1 MATESTEDTDII
13 IIIPCASVDSV
24 AIWTSAGGIPVKKPS
39 PDQMVIGDKSGID
52 LAESRPSLQALLTE
66 QEQRLQELPSNA
78 DPLERA
84 RARLD
89 IAETLLALQRR
100 KESWDIARTAFDV
113 FAAAEAWQD
122 AIEAC
127 DVLFQCDQERSL
139 AALGNGVWL
148 AVTFPVPAQLTVAML
163 QHIIDET
170 PDTSDGAAVAAM
182 AAHYIADL
190 RTEGEEHDNL
200 TFFTKQLVAAVAKR
214 HRGIE
219 NDPDMIKTW
228 IEILGLND
236 VKELLSR
243 LALVLDA
250 ITAGNWWIDRDALR
264 ARLPASQRSS

>member
-1 MATESTEDTDII
+1 M
-13 IIIPCASVDSV
+13 
-24 AIWTSAGGIPVKKPS
+24 KKTS
-39 PDQMVIGDKSGID
+39 PDQMVTGDKSGID
-52 LAESRPSLQALLTE
+52 LAESRPSLQALLKEHE
-66 QEQRLQELPSNA
+66 QHLQALPA
-78 DPLERA
+78 DCDPMERA
-84 RARLD
+84 RLRLD

-100 KESWDIARTAFDV
+100 KESWDIAREVFDV
-113 FAAAEAWQD
+113 FTSADAWQD

-127 DVLFQCDQERSL
+127 DVLFQCEQEQSL

-163 QHIIDET
+163 QHIVDET

-190 RTEGEEHDNL
+190 RTEGKEHDSL
-200 TFFTKQLVAAVAKR
+200 TFFTNQLVAGVAKR

-219 NDPDMIKTW
+219 NDPEMIRMW

-243 LALVLDA
+243 LALILDT
-250 ITAGNWWIDRDALR
+250 ITGGNWWVDRDALR
-264 ARLPASQRSS
+264 ARLPVN